1 MAGVNF
7 RKERSNNV
15 SSYVRDR
22 MKFGKAR
29 YLGKTYLVR
38 KFKKKNGYRE
48 FDHRGI
54 LICASEDY
62 CDISISLSLLLMLL
76 FMPMLY
82 MSSEDGISIK
92 CSLIG

>member
-7 RKERSNNV
+7 LKERSNNV

-48 FDHRGI
+48 
-54 LICASEDY
+54 LI
-62 CDISISLSLLLMLL
+62 
-76 FMPMLY
+76 
-82 MSSEDGISIK
+82 
-92 CSLIG
+92 IGEF